1 MSFINYSIG
10 SCKPYEENPRGKK
23 PATIDSLKIRKRA
36 TKFLKDNQKIIKHF
50 NYPRTMENILESMEN
65 IMLELSEAIRTNTKI
80 NLRKYDVRFKDN
92 LMTLHDKRLKKDY
105 QTKYQ
110 NLRRLL

>member
-50 NYPRTMENILESMEN
+50 NYPRTMENI
-65 IMLELSEAIRTNTKI
+65 MLELSEAIRTNTKI